1 MHTSGAG
8 AWPHCI
14 SLHAAQNLSAKSAS
28 VLQARVAD
36 FGCSQH
42 IRQGEKMGKKTGT
55 PLYMAPEL
63 FMRYW
68 GVQSDMWSAGML
80 LYQVGAGPCRDME
93 SICWVL

>member
-1 MHTSGAG
+1 MCTSGAD
-8 AWPHCI
+8 AWQLCTH
-14 SLHAAQNLSAKSAS
+14 LHAAHSPCAQFATA
-28 VLQARVAD
+28 LQVRVAD

-80 LYQVGAGPCRDME
+80 LYQVGAGLC
-93 SICWVL
+93 

>member
-1 MHTSGAG
+1 M
-8 AWPHCI
+8 
-14 SLHAAQNLSAKSAS
+14 
-28 VLQARVAD
+28 LQVRVAD

-80 LYQVGAGPCRDME
+80 LYQV
-93 SICWVL
+93 